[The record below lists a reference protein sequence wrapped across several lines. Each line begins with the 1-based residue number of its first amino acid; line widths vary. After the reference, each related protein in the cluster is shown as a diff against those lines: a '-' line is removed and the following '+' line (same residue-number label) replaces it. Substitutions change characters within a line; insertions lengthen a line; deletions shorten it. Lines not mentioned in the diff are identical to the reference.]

1 MENESLNLIW
11 PILTGGLIMPLVQCI
26 KKYLPGDFPVQPIF
40 YSLALALL
48 VAWGMTRWLA
58 PGMSLEDCLIYVIGS
73 NFGAQL
79 VHATFRTAKK
89 YIANR
94 ARKVTL

>member
-11 PILTGGLIMPLVQCI
+11 PILTGGLIMPLVQCV
-26 KKYLPGDFPVQPIF
+26 KKYIPGDFPVQPIF

-48 VAWGMTRWLA
+48 VAWVITRLVA
-58 PGMSLEDCLIYVIGS
+58 PEMSLEDCLVYVIDG

-79 VHATFRTAKK
+79 THAAAKTVKKVIKNRAKK
-89 YIANR
+89 VI
-94 ARKVTL
+94 L